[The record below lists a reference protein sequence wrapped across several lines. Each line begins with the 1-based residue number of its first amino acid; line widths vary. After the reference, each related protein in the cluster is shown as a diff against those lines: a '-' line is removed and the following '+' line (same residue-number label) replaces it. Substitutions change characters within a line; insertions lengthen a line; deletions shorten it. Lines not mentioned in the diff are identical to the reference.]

1 MSHQIICKFCL
12 LNWLQQQKK
21 KSAINVE
28 KVSIWINHFWWL
40 IWGHVI
46 NVIFHGCYCFNSLHH
61 WHYFWKTWRAELVFY
76 HFFLVYMVVGY
87 FWAFY
92 IKYAWEILHYFY
104 DWYLQ
109 SLSNNLL
116 LEFQFLLVYALLLK

>member
-76 HFFLVYMVVGY
+76 HFFFGLYGSWLFLSFLHKIRLGNIALFLWLVLAVFIQQPFVGISVLACLC
-87 FWAFY
+87 F
-92 IKYAWEILHYFY
+92 IT
-104 DWYLQ
+104 
-109 SLSNNLL
+109 
-116 LEFQFLLVYALLLK
+116 